1 MYNLYTHKK
10 KILEN
15 AKHES
20 DYLLKKETK
29 KKRKEEI
36 DILSKNYER
45 RMQNFI
51 FSMCDKPIMLHK
63 NINVN
68 EKNKSYSIRNFRFG
82 EFKTD
87 KQRLKLMES
96 YKDKLKLYEQKR
108 KDIEKKRNILKI
120 KNHRNYVLLQ
130 PEMRFSSRTKLEKII
145 EKIKK
150 DDIANV
156 EILDLN
162 LLEHKKNIQNG
173 EVKKIQEFYNLIDKE
188 DLKDPQ
194 IQKIIELIGNAEES
208 ELNSRYTL
216 KNYIQWKYHKNI
228 TNNSNNLSQNNKTSE
243 ESNNKNVVKLT
254 KNKSKK
260 LKAKNEYEVL
270 MKDDFKTHFKGA
282 SQYVELLDEKEKKDN
297 KRKKNY
303 SSSNKRLNSSL
314 TLKSISSK
322 NWKNFIPQNTKKYKS
337 SRNSKIKILKRPSS
351 VMNLIADKNKSE
363 NSLLINKSYKKEN
376 SLKELNDEFRKK
388 KLMMINSMNKEIK
401 NSIASEFMNKYNST
415 YLIKNINTINV
426 HQDLIFQNIRDF
438 SGRDEGLKEKLAKLS
453 EDLEKERR
461 RMHNEKYKQF
471 VKRFTRSLFGFKS
484 KEIQEK
490 IDEVKAENKLDYVVI
505 DGKVYSKKNIKSVAD
520 IIFRKCNYYN
530 TKKET

>member
-1 MYNLYTHKK
+1 MYNLYTHEK
-10 KILEN
+10 KIFEN
-15 AKHES
+15 KKQES
-20 DYLLKKETK
+20 DYLLKKKTQ

-51 FSMCDKPIMLHK
+51 FSMCDKPIKLHK
-63 NINVN
+63 NININ
-68 EKNKSYSIRNFRFG
+68 EKNKSFSIGNFRFG

-87 KQRLKLMES
+87 KQRLKIMES

-120 KNHRNYVLLQ
+120 KNHRNYILLQ
-130 PEMRFSSRTKLEKII
+130 PEMRFSTRTKLEKII

-162 LLEHKKNIQNG
+162 LLEHKKNIQYG
-173 EVKKIQEFYNLIDKE
+173 EVRKIQEFYNYIDKE
-188 DLKDPQ
+188 DLKDPE
-194 IQKIIELIGNAEES
+194 IQKIIELIGNAEQSES
-208 ELNSRYTL
+208 NSKYTL
-216 KNYIQWKYHKNI
+216 KNYIEWKYHKNI
-228 TNNSNNLSQNNKTSE
+228 TNNSNTPGQNNKISE

-254 KNKSKK
+254 KNKNKK

-270 MKDDFKTHFKGA
+270 VKDDFKTHFKGA
-282 SQYVELLDEKEKKDN
+282 SQYVELLDEKNKKDN

-303 SSSNKRLNSSL
+303 GSSNKRLNSSL

-322 NWKNFIPQNTKKYKS
+322 NWKNFIPLDRKNYKS
-337 SRNSKIKILKRPSS
+337 SRNSKIKIMKRPSS
-351 VMNLIADKNKSE
+351 VMNLIAYKNKSE

-376 SLKELNDEFRKK
+376 SLNELNDELRKK

-401 NSIASEFMNKYNST
+401 NSIASEFMNKYNSI
-415 YLIKNINTINV
+415 YLLKNINTINV
-426 HQDLIFQNIRDF
+426 HEDLIFQKIGDF
-438 SGRDEGLKEKLAKLS
+438 PGKDEGLKEKLAKLS
-453 EDLEKERR
+453 KHLEKERR
-461 RMHNEKYKQF
+461 RIHNEKYKQF

-484 KEIQEK
+484 KEMQEK
-490 IDEVKAENKLDYVVI
+490 IDEVKADNKLDYVVI
-505 DGKVYSKKNIKSVAD
+505 DGKVYPKKDIKNITEV
-520 IIFRKCNYYN
+520 IFRKCNYYN
-530 TKKET
+530 TKK